1 MHKYL
6 SAVGFS
12 SIKKDDELVKYLEMI
27 VNTPDSK
34 SIYEDA
40 DGNQFVEIKKEFG
53 SGFGLALCGTYK
65 KENEFTVDYYYP
77 FLKNDEITITEPIE
91 VERHS
96 DKESYA
102 AVCDDIRL
110 GVTVIYYLQNINE
123 YKSVRTKGSKL
134 CYVDTALSALSL
146 DGKIIL
152 PSAKKTE
159 NQISLIEKRNNRK
172 KLIMAAREG
181 DEDAIETLTAQDIDT
196 FSMLT
201 HRAMNENIL
210 SIVNTSIMPTGVES
224 DKYSIVAD
232 ILDYRIAVN
241 IYTGE
246 ELYIFRLG
254 AKEFIFNLCI
264 NKKNLIGVPDV
275 GRRFIGNIWLQGKI
289 QRKTNRQ

>member
-12 SIKKDDELVKYLEMI
+12 SIKKDDELVKYLEMV
-27 VNTPDSK
+27 VNAPDSK

-65 KENEFTVDYYYP
+65 KESEFTVDYYYP

-123 YKSVRTKGSKL
+123 YKSVKTKNSKL

-146 DGKIIL
+146 EGKIIL
-152 PSAKKTE
+152 PSAKKNE
-159 NQISLIEKRNNRK
+159 NQITLIEKRNNRK

-232 ILDYRIAVN
+232 ILDFKISTN

-264 NKKNLIGVPDV
+264 NKKNLLGVPDV
-275 GRRFIGNIWLQGKI
+275 GRRFVGNIWLQGRI
-289 QRKTNRQ
+289 QRKTAR